1 MFYKSKSKS
10 SCINSVLNFA
20 LLFGC
25 VFFCYVYDLVPFLAI
40 YSICSMHFGI
50 LISKLLKLNDPRS
63 IGSGNA
69 GATNVF
75 RSNKLAG
82 VMTFLLDAGKVAF
95 CFYITSFCWN
105 YDLSDYI
112 ANVLNRDCLSFAQFF
127 QSFDSFQSF
136 ARSVTMRE
144 FVSILCI
151 AGHIFPIYRLIFS
164 NIKPA
169 KGIATFF
176 GSVFFLSSIGGFI
189 SIGIWLISLALFKTS
204 AISGILSVL
213 AFCLYGY
220 CYSEISLIYGV
231 FVSILI
237 IYAHRSNLKKIFLN
251 VK

>member
-1 MFYKSKSKS
+1 M
-10 SCINSVLNFA
+10 
-20 LLFGC
+20 
-25 VFFCYVYDLVPFLAI
+25 PFLVI
-40 YSICSMHFGI
+40 YSICSIHFGI

-95 CFYITSFCWN
+95 CFYISSFCWS

-112 ANVLNRDCLSFAQFF
+112 PNILKCDCLSIAQ
-127 QSFDSFQSF
+127 SFQSF
-136 ARSVTMRE
+136 AHSITMCE
-144 FVSILCI
+144 FISMLCI
-151 AGHIFPIYRLIFS
+151 AGHILPIYRLIFR
-164 NIKPA
+164 NMKPA

-176 GSVFFLSSIGGFI
+176 GSVFFLSPIGGCI
-189 SIGIWLISLALFKTS
+189 SVGTWLISLGLFKTS

-213 AFCLYGY
+213 IFCLYGY
-220 CYSEISLIYGV
+220 CYSELSLIYVV

-251 VK
+251 IK